1 MNKVTLIGR
10 LGKDPET
17 RQIPTGSVTS
27 VSLAT
32 SEKYT
37 DKQGQKVEK
46 TEWHNLVFWGKL
58 AEIAGQ
64 YLHKGDLIA
73 VEGSIETVSWEKD
86 GQKLYKTQIKVT
98 NMEMLQGK
106 RENEPING
114 SQSAQVD
121 HPRQSA
127 SFTNEIPF

>member
-1 MNKVTLIGR
+1 M
-10 LGKDPET
+10 
-17 RQIPTGSVTS
+17 
-27 VSLAT
+27 SLAT

-114 SQSAQVD
+114 SQSAQID
-121 HPRQSA
+121 HPRQSG
-127 SFTNEIPF
+127 SFTDEIPF